1 MQMMKTLKI
10 LKHLNRPLI
19 NQNSF
24 SNKLFEGSKMESIN
38 RTMSTVDPKEI
49 AHHSNMKSFWWEEN
63 SGIRL
68 LHLFGPLRAQFIRDG
83 LANAGIKLENPALPL
98 EGLKIADIGCGGGIL
113 TERLARMGAYVTGVD
128 AATELIDIAKEHV
141 KLDSTIS
148 EKVNYIQA
156 SIEEFSSKNEKLYDA
171 VIASE
176 VVEHVENVDIFLEE
190 CVRIL
195 KPGGS
200 IFITTTNKTLISWL
214 GAIIIAEC
222 VLNLIPRG
230 THTWN
235 KFISPYEVQ
244 YILDKYGC
252 KTKLIRGIKFNPVT
266 NQFSWS
272 SLTAIHYGLHAV
284 KQKETKI

>member
-1 MQMMKTLKI
+1 MMKTLKI

-156 SIEEFSSKNEKLYDA
+156 SIEEFSPKNEKLYDA

-176 VVEHVENVDIFLEE
+176 VVEHVENVDIFLKE

-200 IFITTTNKTLISWL
+200 IFITTINKTLTSWL
-214 GAIIIAEC
+214 GAIIIAEY
-222 VLNLIPRG
+222 VLNLLPRG

-235 KFISPYEVQ
+235 KFIPPHEIQ
-244 YILDKYGC
+244 YILDKCGC
-252 KTKLIRGIKFNPVT
+252 ETKLINGIKVNPVT
-266 NQFSWS
+266 YQFSWS

-284 KQKETKI
+284 KQRETKI